1 MSVLRILPS
10 ARKHGVSDRSI
21 RHALENAM
29 RRVDFDERVSLLIGP
44 DATGDLLEV
53 IVGDLDTDEAR
64 VIHALRLRPQF
75 YRYL

>member
-1 MSVLRILPS
+1 
-10 ARKHGVSDRSI
+10 
-21 RHALENAM
+21 M